1 MSGSGVIL
9 RKRSNQVALRPKP
22 TSKVLIHRDI
32 RRWKMAASA
41 YPIDAEKAAFLRE
54 ALRVTGAPTKADV

>member
-1 MSGSGVIL
+1 
-9 RKRSNQVALRPKP
+9 
-22 TSKVLIHRDI
+22 
-32 RRWKMAASA
+32 MAASA